1 MTSAV
6 ELPPEEAW
14 RDADA
19 LERGRLLF
27 AGPCEFVTGVAELS
41 QLPES
46 GLPEIAFAGRSNVG
60 KSSLI
65 NGLTNRKA
73 LARASSAPGRT
84 RQINFFVLHERVML
98 VDLPGYGYAKA
109 PRSEARTW
117 NKLVNA
123 YLAGRQ
129 TLLRT
134 ILLIDARHG
143 LKPADDPVMQL
154 LDSAA
159 VSYQAVMT
167 KSDKLK
173 PPARPKVRTATLSQL
188 SGHAAAHPSL
198 LFTSASDSEG
208 LPELRSA
215 IAALVDGP

>member
-1 MTSAV
+1 MTAA

-14 RDADA
+14 RGTDA
-19 LERGRLLF
+19 LERGRRLF
-27 AGPCEFVTGVAELS
+27 AGPCEFVAGAAELGG
-41 QLPES
+41 LPES
-46 GLPEIAFAGRSNVG
+46 DLPEIAFAGRSNVG

-73 LARASSAPGRT
+73 LARTSSAPGRT
-84 RQINFFVLHERVML
+84 RQINFFVLNRRLML

-109 PRSEARTW
+109 PRREVRVWTR
-117 NKLVNA
+117 LVDS
-123 YLAGRQ
+123 YLAGRP
-129 TLLRT
+129 TLLRAV
-134 ILLIDARHG
+134 LLIDARHG
-143 LKPADDPVMQL
+143 VKPADDRVMEL

-173 PPARPKVRTATLSQL
+173 PPARPKVRGTALSRL

-198 LFTSASDSEG
+198 LFTSASTGEG

-215 IAALVDGP
+215 VAALVDGS